1 MGELSSCMYSYP
13 LTFQAAILERS
24 SAPLAIKPVE
34 FRGPLLAG
42 QILVKLSF
50 SGICGK
56 QLEEIDASDGE
67 DSFLPHLLGH
77 EGTGT
82 VMDTGPGVTKTK
94 RDDTVVLHWMKGSGI
109 NSAPPNY
116 FGSSGA
122 KVNAGWVTTFNEFAV
137 VSENRLT
144 VIPNSSDLMLA
155 SLLGCAV
162 TTGVGTVIN
171 QAQVKPYDTAVVY
184 GCGGVGLSVLQGLQL
199 ARPRLIIAVDI
210 NDKALELARDLGA
223 THCINPKSQDVAH
236 EVRRITGGKGASKVL
251 INTGNPKAIEA
262 ALDTTAVPGNCYFVG
277 RPPRGINI
285 MVDPLAIFQQ
295 RTVAGSHGGDCFPD
309 RDIPTYLQLHEE
321 GSLNLG
327 KLVSRVLP
335 FSQINFGIE
344 LTRSDNPGRCILKFP

>member
-1 MGELSSCMYSYP
+1 MMKYP
-13 LTFQAAILERS
+13 LTFLAAILEKNNE
-24 SAPLAIKPVE
+24 PLALKPVE
-34 FRGPLLAG
+34 FRGPLLVG
-42 QILVKLSF
+42 QILVKLRF

-56 QLEEIDASDGE
+56 QLEEIDASDGA
-67 DSFLPHLLGH
+67 DPFLPHLLGH

-94 RDDTVVLHWMKGSGI
+94 PDDTVVLHWMKGSGI
-109 NSAPPNY
+109 NSPLPNY
-116 FGSSGA
+116 FGASGE
-122 KVNAGWVTTFNEFAV
+122 KINAGWVTTFNEFAV
-137 VSENRLT
+137 VSENRVT

-162 TTGVGTVIN
+162 TTGVGTVVN

-184 GCGGVGLSVLQGLQL
+184 GCGGVGLCVLQGLRL
-199 ARPRLIIAVDI
+199 SRPRLIIAVDI
-210 NDKALELARDLGA
+210 SEKALEVAQLLGA
-223 THCINPKSQDVAH
+223 THCVNPKDQDVNS
-236 EVRRITGGKGASKVL
+236 EVRRITGGKGASKVF

-262 ALDTTAVPGNCYFVG
+262 ALNTAAVPGICYFVG

-285 MVDPLAIFQQ
+285 VVDPLAIFQQ

-344 LTRSDNPGRCILKFP
+344 LTRSDNPGRCILSFP

>member
-1 MGELSSCMYSYP
+1 MMKYP
-13 LTFQAAILERS
+13 LTFLAAILEKNNE
-24 SAPLAIKPVE
+24 PLALKPVE
-34 FRGPLLAG
+34 FRGPLLVG
-42 QILVKLSF
+42 QILVKLRF

-56 QLEEIDASDGE
+56 QLEEIDASDGA
-67 DSFLPHLLGH
+67 DPFLPHLLGH

-94 RDDTVVLHWMKGSGI
+94 PDDTVVLHWMKGSGI
-109 NSAPPNY
+109 NSPLPNY
-116 FGSSGA
+116 FGASGE
-122 KVNAGWVTTFNEFAV
+122 KINAGWVTTFNEFAV
-137 VSENRLT
+137 VSENRVT

-162 TTGVGTVIN
+162 TTGVGTVVN

-184 GCGGVGLSVLQGLQL
+184 GCGGVGLCVLQGLRL
-199 ARPRLIIAVDI
+199 SRPRLIIAVDI
-210 NDKALELARDLGA
+210 SEKALELARLLGA
-223 THCINPKSQDVAH
+223 THCVNPKDQDVNS
-236 EVRRITGGKGASKVL
+236 EVRRITGGKGASKVF

-262 ALDTTAVPGNCYFVG
+262 ALNTAAVPGVCYFVG

-285 MVDPLAIFQQ
+285 VVDPLAIFQQ

-321 GSLNLG
+321 GCLNLG

-344 LTRSDNPGRCILKFP
+344 LTRSDNPGRCILSFP